1 MQLKKE
7 FNYIELLVVSILCF
21 SLLGYLTIRGITN
34 IGAILLASI
43 GLYLFAKKYSLLKK
57 EIGNKNLLIIF
68 LAYCS
73 VFIANLLSQF
83 FKNPFQISSFDGP
96 VRLLLGFFIFITFF
110 YFHKHL
116 LRILT
121 FFIPISLLCLFI
133 DLYFFDKAYTVN
145 WGGRYASY
153 FVDPN
158 TLGGQCA
165 ILSSICL
172 SLLISSERENV
183 LIRFL
188 LAIGFLAGFITL
200 FYAQSRGG
208 WLTFFLLVFLII
220 FTQHL
225 YLKRIHKQKIS
236 LLVFLGLF
244 IFFVC
249 FFYFNQNYLLG
260 RLSPLSGEILLWNHN
275 ASNLGET
282 SVGARLGMWE
292 VSFLLIQESPFFGFG
307 ERSLSE
313 SIKLFSNKI
322 PSHLVDPLQI
332 LIGTGPHSDFLAKML
347 SSGLLGAGAYC
358 FTLGVPLFYFV
369 KSFLSQD
376 KNSRSISILGIIYI
390 CGVLICGLFN
400 ETLSLKYLCSFY
412 SIVTAALLAII
423 FSNPIQSHNG
433 PK

>member
-7 FNYIELLVVSILCF
+7 FNYIELVVVSILCF

-188 LAIGFLAGFITL
+188 LTIGFLAGFITF

-208 WLTFFLLVFLII
+208 WLTFLLLVFLII

-260 RLSPLSGEILLWNHN
+260 RLSPISGEILLWNHN

-369 KSFLSQD
+369 K
-376 KNSRSISILGIIYI
+376 
-390 CGVLICGLFN
+390 
-400 ETLSLKYLCSFY
+400 
-412 SIVTAALLAII
+412 
-423 FSNPIQSHNG
+423 
-433 PK
+433 

>member
-188 LAIGFLAGFITL
+188 LTIGFLAGFITFFL
-200 FYAQSRGG
+200 CTISRGMAYFFPTCFLNNFYA
-208 WLTFFLLVFLII
+208 T
-220 FTQHL
+220 
-225 YLKRIHKQKIS
+225 
-236 LLVFLGLF
+236 F
-244 IFFVC
+244 IF
-249 FFYFNQNYLLG
+249 
-260 RLSPLSGEILLWNHN
+260 
-275 ASNLGET
+275 
-282 SVGARLGMWE
+282 
-292 VSFLLIQESPFFGFG
+292 
-307 ERSLSE
+307 
-313 SIKLFSNKI
+313 K
-322 PSHLVDPLQI
+322 
-332 LIGTGPHSDFLAKML
+332 
-347 SSGLLGAGAYC
+347 
-358 FTLGVPLFYFV
+358 
-369 KSFLSQD
+369 
-376 KNSRSISILGIIYI
+376 KNS
-390 CGVLICGLFN
+390 
-400 ETLSLKYLCSFY
+400 
-412 SIVTAALLAII
+412 
-423 FSNPIQSHNG
+423 
-433 PK
+433 